1 MRALLA
7 TVLVVGLATV
17 ATTVSA
23 SADTAPVA
31 DSPDLPWTNPTHET
45 ALELHLSKIASQIA
59 EKEVTVR
66 CEGDTDW
73 RALVA
78 QHGGDPDAELGYVG
92 VDFSRRT
99 GVLRSLSSFT
109 ELRGEA
115 VCLPLKKFAVAATK
129 PTKCVVTR
137 YKESTVYVQKR
148 VGGTMKRVP
157 TVVVTKVKDP
167 PGRCYLGNLR
177 VARKMP
183 TSYWDAYWDYST
195 AILTLAHE
203 AIHLGGM
210 VGARFGNGVVAG
222 DPEHEAKANCFG
234 MQWMSFVA
242 QQLGA
247 APDDAQAIALFY
259 WDVIYPDYKDSAY
272 SDYWSADC
280 RPGGPMD
287 IRPAGKTSWP

>member
-1 MRALLA
+1 MRAMLA
-7 TVLVVGLATV
+7 LFAVIGLAV
-17 ATTVSA
+17 AAVTVSA

-45 ALELHLSKIASQIA
+45 ELELLLSRIATHIA
-59 EKEVTVR
+59 KKDVTVR

-73 RALVA
+73 RKLVTER
-78 QHGGDPDAELGYVG
+78 GGDPDAELGYVG

-99 GVLRSLSSFT
+99 GELRSLADFA
-109 ELRGEA
+109 ELTGEMI
-115 VCLPLKKFAVAATK
+115 CLPLKKFAVAATK

-137 YKESTVYVQKR
+137 YKKSTVYVQKL
-148 VGGTMKRVP
+148 VQGSMKRVP
-157 TVVVTKVKDP
+157 TVVVTKVKVP
-167 PGRCYLGNLR
+167 PARCYLGSMR
-177 VARKMP
+177 VARTMP
-183 TSYWDAYWDYST
+183 ESYWEAYWGYST

-210 VGARFGNGVVAG
+210 VGMRFGNGVVAG
-222 DPEHEAKANCFG
+222 DPDSEAKANCHG

-247 APDDAQAIALFY
+247 APEDAQSIAVFY
-259 WDVIYPDYKDSAY
+259 WDVIYPGYKTSAY
-272 SDYWSADC
+272 SNYWSADC

-287 IRPAGKTSWP
+287 VRPAGKTAWP